1 MAQAVPPP
9 IDVRVP
15 AAPQIITE
23 QHVVFRTAAAV
34 PLHPTHW
41 WTAETR
47 VVALAKERVFFAY
60 PPRLDFLDDSRMGR
74 VIHRL

>member
-23 QHVVFRTAAAV
+23 QHVVFSTAAAV
-34 PLHPTHW
+34 PLHSTHW
-41 WTAETR
+41 WTAATR
-47 VVALAKERVFFAY
+47 VVALAKERVCCGEPNGPGA
-60 PPRLDFLDDSRMGR
+60 P
-74 VIHRL
+74 